1 MRKYFWL
8 TKVVFC
14 TILVIFGATASAAIV
29 MKLSHNQGTDVPVH
43 KAMQFFAEKVAQYT
57 DGAVKVRIYPNAA
70 LGNQRESM
78 ELVESGALAMA
89 KTNAA
94 ELEAF
99 DPLYSVYN
107 LPYLFRNREHFY
119 KVISGKVGAEILDSR
134 NRGRDFI
141 GITYYDAGSRSFYG
155 GKAFRTPAD
164 LQGIKVRVQPSPSAV
179 KMMELLG
186 AHPTPIPF
194 GELYSALQQGVVDA
208 AENNES
214 ALVDA
219 RHGEVAKY
227 YSRDEHTRVPDVLVM
242 SLQYWD
248 KLTSEQQKA
257 VRKAGYESMMYQKD
271 LWSRRRQ
278 ENIAKARRLGVSF
291 VDDVDKAAFEK
302 KVLPMQKKAA
312 GSSAELAALIDKIR
326 RLADQ

>member
-1 MRKYFWL
+1 MRKIFWL
-8 TKVVFC
+8 AKLG
-14 TILVIFGATASAAIV
+14 LVTMSVGFSAAAAAAIV
-29 MKLSHNQGTDVPVH
+29 MKLSHNQGTEVPVH
-43 KAMQFFAEKVAQYT
+43 KAMQFFADKVGQYT
-57 DGAVKVRIYPNAA
+57 NGEIKVRIYPNAQ

-78 ELVESGALAMA
+78 ELVQSGALALA

-107 LPYLFRNREHFY
+107 LPYLFNSRAHFY
-119 KVISGKVGAEILDSR
+119 QVISGEIGAEILGSHDKD
-134 NRGRDFI
+134 RGFI

-155 GKAFRTPAD
+155 HKPFRTPAD
-164 LQGIKVRVQPSPSAV
+164 LHGVKVRVQPSPSAV
-179 KMMELLG
+179 KMVQLIG

-219 RHGEVAKY
+219 RHGEVAKT
-227 YSRDEHTRVPDVLVM
+227 YSRDQHTMVPDVLVM
-242 SLQYWD
+242 SLQYWN
-248 KLTSEQQKA
+248 KLTPQQQKA

-271 LWSRRRQ
+271 LWARRTR
-278 ENIAKARRLGVSF
+278 ENIVKAKKMGVTF
-291 VDDVDKAAFEK
+291 IDDIDKAAFKK
-302 KVLPMQKKAA
+302 KVLPMQQEAA
-312 GSSAELAALIDKIR
+312 DSSAKMAELIDRIK
-326 RLADQ
+326 RLNN